1 MLVDICRRLARCA
14 HTCVKKSSYRECRPF
29 TDDDDDDDDD
39 DDNNN
44 NAPDSALGT
53 KCKASH

>member
-1 MLVDICRRLARCA
+1 MLVDICSRLARCED
-14 HTCVKKSSYRECRPF
+14 TCVKKSSHRECRPF

-44 NAPDSALGT
+44 APESALGT